1 MTDQNEHAEQAE
13 QAGPADP
20 GYLDGNAAA
29 GFLSEIFAVDVTAAR
44 GRCAHCGDEN
54 VVAAARLYPHG
65 TGMVLRCAVCGEV
78 LARATEMEDSVCLD
92 LSGLAWL
99 QVRI

>member
-1 MTDQNEHAEQAE
+1 MTDQNDRNEQPE
-13 QAGPADP
+13 PADR

-29 GFLSEIFAVDVTAAR
+29 GLLSEIFAVDVTAAR

-99 QVRI
+99 QVRT